1 MHLAVLQADTVKDVN
16 HFLCCITFV
25 VRINYG
31 TLDTQ
36 STEICIYSM
45 MCYDRNDV
53 DLLASD
59 EFLI

>member
-45 MCYDRNDV
+45 MC
-53 DLLASD
+53 
-59 EFLI
+59 